1 MWKVRPFHPNAL
13 LYKYSHTAAM
23 PELGCLLSDVLY
35 HVDFS
40 VSGYAIQSTN
50 SAAKIHRKCVY
61 RILLPQE
68 TTGK

>member
-1 MWKVRPFHPNAL
+1 MWKVRLFHPNAL

-40 VSGYAIQSTN
+40 VSGYAILSTN
-50 SAAKIHRKCVY
+50 SAAKIHRV
-61 RILLPQE
+61 
-68 TTGK
+68 